1 MLHNTNNIT
10 KTTACVRKTNCN
22 TKSNLYEENKGTFV
36 QKTKNLG
43 QKATKITRPSASA
56 PHFQELRACP
66 GIYLSSPV
74 RLASSVPVGPTGV
87 IHTVPVE
94 QNRPPTLVLL
104 FEFHLCYSF
113 KLLKILLLIQKNYI
127 HYQHLNFF
135 VKKDYKKIFKLNMK
149 KIFVK

>member
-22 TKSNLYEENKGTFV
+22 TKSNLYEEKKVLSYNK
-36 QKTKNLG
+36 KKSWTKSNKNNQAIRKRTTLPRTPG
-43 QKATKITRPSASA
+43 LPRDSLVLPS
-56 PHFQELRACP
+56 
-66 GIYLSSPV
+66 

-149 KIFVK
+149 KFFVK